1 MGDIINIY
9 CGGVIHDVLYRHLVW
24 VDGGRAQVLRER
36 HVPLWKQGGLGG
48 AVVQVAAY
56 DVIATLLSEID
67 RSEGELTFCTSREDF
82 EQRPEGS
89 FGIFMSL
96 EGHAGMAGNLDALH
110 LLAEIGITAFTFS
123 HNLQNLL
130 CTGCNERYGDGGFTH
145 IGKATLKELEQL
157 PIMVDLVHMSRG
169 SFWDALDI
177 YEGDLFVSH
186 SNAAAVFE
194 HPRNL
199 TDDQIKAVAERN
211 GVIGLNTF
219 RGYVTA
225 TPRTAKLSDL
235 IDHAMHMYDLVGAE
249 HIAIGADYSSVPEL
263 LHNVLEFVDPEN
275 AQGVGGPEGI
285 QIYRA
290 GPEGIEDESKI
301 SRIGAALAERGLS
314 EDEVDL
320 ITGES
325 YLRML
330 DRARASAV
338 AK

>member
-1 MGDIINIY
+1 MGDVINIY
-9 CGGVIHDVLYRHLVW
+9 AGGVIHDVLYRHLVW
-24 VDGGRAQVLRER
+24 VDGGKAQVLRER
-36 HVPLWKQGGLGG
+36 HVPRWKEGGLGG

-67 RSEGELTFCTSREDF
+67 RSEGELVFCRNRADF
-82 EQRPEGS
+82 DQRPDGS
-89 FGIFMSL
+89 FGLFMSL
-96 EGHAGMAGNLDALH
+96 EGHATMAGNLDALH

-145 IGKATLKELEQL
+145 IGKATLRELETV
-157 PIMVDLVHMSRG
+157 PMMVDLVHMSRG

-177 YEGDLFVSH
+177 YDGDLFVSH

-199 TDDQIKAVAERN
+199 TDDQIRAVAERN

-219 RGYVTA
+219 RGYVSAEPRKA
-225 TPRTAKLSDL
+225 TLSDL

-249 HIAIGADYSSVPEL
+249 HLSIGADYSSAPEL
-263 LHNVLEFVDPEN
+263 LHNVLDFVDPEG
-275 AQGVGGPEGI
+275 AQGVGGGEGI
-285 QIYRA
+285 EIYHS
-290 GPEGIEDESKI
+290 GPEGIEDESKLDK
-301 SRIGAALAERGLS
+301 IGAALAERGLS
-314 EDEVDL
+314 QEEVDL
-320 ITGES
+320 VNGES

-330 DRARASAV
+330 DRVHS
-338 AK
+338 